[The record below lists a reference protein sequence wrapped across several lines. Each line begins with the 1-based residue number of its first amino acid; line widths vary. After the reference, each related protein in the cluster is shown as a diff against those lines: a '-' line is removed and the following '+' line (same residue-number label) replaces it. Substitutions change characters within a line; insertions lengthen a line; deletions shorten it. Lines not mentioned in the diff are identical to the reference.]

1 MLLFLI
7 SFLPIALIAYAFFI
21 KDKKII
27 LPVIAGLIT
36 AVVVCACR
44 FFFTYEHRLV
54 YDSFSENFIYFFIKQ
69 SLLPLFIVSAV
80 YAIISRDTVE
90 FKVKNFFPLLCT
102 FYAVYLPYCVIT
114 VSEFYYQAYDIFL
127 KPVIYLAMIVMIG
140 SCLINAWAAISSK
153 KIVFAVLDILIILVY
168 AFYPAVSDALYA
180 INYNCAVILAVGIV
194 YSLIP
199 FGLLAIQQ
207 LRNR

>member
-127 KPVIYLAMIVMIG
+127 KPVIYLAMLVMIG

>member
-1 MLLFLI
+1 MLLFLLT
-7 SFLPIALIAYAFFI
+7 FLPAALITYAFFI

-54 YDSFSENFIYFFIKQ
+54 YDSFSENFIYFLIKQ

-114 VSEFYYQAYDIFL
+114 ASEFYYQAYDIFL
-127 KPVIYLAMIVMIG
+127 KPVIYLAMLVMIG

-180 INYNCAVILAVGIV
+180 INYNCAIILAVGIV